1 MNLLVQSFPSAV
13 RETLNVAHRELSRE
27 FKNDLCL
34 LAEGGVTGQEGRSE
48 GHTDGEREM
57 QDPASVPRRSGFYSV
72 YFYAWIPLRRTEE
85 STRSSSLCPILA
97 VLGRCRHLIEPH

>member
-1 MNLLVQSFPSAV
+1 MNKPKNGDALVNLLVQSFPSAV

-57 QDPASVPRRSGFYSV
+57 QDPGIWFLQRVFLRMDPFEKDRREHTKQQPMP
-72 YFYAWIPLRRTEE
+72 YFGCVR
-85 STRSSSLCPILA
+85 
-97 VLGRCRHLIEPH
+97 